1 MAQASFDSFLLFNVL
16 FNDADRG
23 SWRND
28 LGEKVVAV
36 AYGAVLEFTDG
47 VGQAQSDISSLS
59 DVESGIDNA

>member
-1 MAQASFDSFLLFNVL
+1 MAQPSFDSFLLFNVL

-23 SWRND
+23 SWSND

-36 AYGAVLEFTDG
+36 AYGTVLEVTDG